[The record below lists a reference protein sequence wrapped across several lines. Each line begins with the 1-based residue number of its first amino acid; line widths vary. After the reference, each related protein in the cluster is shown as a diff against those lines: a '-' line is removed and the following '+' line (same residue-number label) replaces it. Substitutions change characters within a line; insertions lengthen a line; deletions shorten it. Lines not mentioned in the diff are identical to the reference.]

1 MIAAL
6 LQLLVVTHDHFG
18 VLVAENL
25 RRLGESCSRL
35 QQIGCDGVAIEVG
48 DKITAEVQLLADT
61 AESTSDGVAVPG
73 VAVLV
78 AEKRSLWVLRHQPSG
93 QFYHGGGE
101 NDHTGLAGGCLG
113 LVAIQYPDAR
123 AQVDMPRRHHRHL
136 AGSATSVLQREQ
148 EVAEAV
154 ALGVVVEDLL
164 PLLGRKETL
173 P

>member
-1 MIAAL
+1 
-6 LQLLVVTHDHFG
+6 
-18 VLVAENL
+18 
-25 RRLGESCSRL
+25 
-35 QQIGCDGVAIEVG
+35 
-48 DKITAEVQLLADT
+48 
-61 AESTSDGVAVPG
+61 
-73 VAVLV
+73 
-78 AEKRSLWVLRHQPSG
+78 
-93 QFYHGGGE
+93 
-101 NDHTGLAGGCLG
+101 GLAGGCLG

-173 P
+173 PNSGRRLLDRLERVAGDLLVVEGPVAGALRGDDGTAATALPALVGVQPGLDDLRRNLVGPERAVEVVEGDEEHFVPFKGPLIVVLR